1 MSTTITKESMNEFR
15 SWLHSEERSE
25 GTIAKY
31 MRDLERLSAWL
42 GDKEVTKE
50 NLTEWKEHLIE
61 NGYEPVT
68 VNSML
73 AVVNTYCRFAG
84 LNIKVKF
91 LRIQRKLFR
100 EESKELTKDEY
111 EKLIRTA
118 EEKGNVR
125 LAMLIETIGATG
137 TRVSEVQYITVEAA
151 KAGRTQISLKG
162 KIRDILLPG
171 KLCKKLLK
179 YAKKQKIASGEIFIT
194 KSGKGTSRKQI
205 WAEMKA
211 ICKAAGVEASK
222 VFPHNLRHLF
232 ARVFYRVTH
241 DVAKLADLLG
251 HSSIETTRIYLLSTG
266 AEHARQLEGLGL
278 VQ

>member
-1 MSTTITKESMNEFR
+1 MSTTITTESINNFK
-15 SWLHSEERSE
+15 SWLHSEERSA

-50 NLTEWKEHLIE
+50 NLTMWKERLVE

-73 AVVNTYCRFAG
+73 AVVNTYCRFIG

-111 EKLIRTA
+111 EKLILA
-118 EEKGNVR
+118 ADEKGNTR

-137 TRVSEVQYITVEAA
+137 IRVSEVQYITVEAA

-179 YAKKQKIASGEIFIT
+179 YAHKQRIASGEIFIT
-194 KSGKGTSRKQI
+194 KSGKGMSRKQI

-211 ICKAAGVEASK
+211 LCKAAGVEASK